1 MISVVI
7 PLYNKATSISST
19 LECVLNQNFTDWE
32 VVVVDDGS
40 TDSTPGKLNEFV
52 KKKNGTTVEVMIA
65 MTSWR
70 ITQYSACLC
79 KQERQMRILSG
90 VVIGA

>member
-40 TDSTPGKLNEFV
+40 TDDSANIVSSMGDSRIRLIRQPNAGVSAARNRGAIEAEGEF
-52 KKKNGTTVEVMIA
+52 MA
-65 MTSWR
+65 F
-70 ITQYSACLC
+70 
-79 KQERQMRILSG
+79 
-90 VVIGA
+90 